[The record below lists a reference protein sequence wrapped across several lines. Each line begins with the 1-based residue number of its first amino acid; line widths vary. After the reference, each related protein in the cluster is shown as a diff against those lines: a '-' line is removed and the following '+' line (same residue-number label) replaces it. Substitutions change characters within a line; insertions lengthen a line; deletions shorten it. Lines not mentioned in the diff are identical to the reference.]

1 MQATRVIGSWAKL
14 VSATLVAHD
23 VTMKSQAKHRE
34 PVLAAGGIVLR
45 ADAGPCVAVVRL
57 RKNNAWVL
65 PKGKLKPGED
75 VREAAKREATEET
88 GHDVAVHEYLGEI
101 PSEPGR
107 RKAVRFWRMQA
118 AAEPSHKLMD
128 DVKSVKWLPL
138 DAAVAKLTHPH
149 ERAFLRRVGPA
160 ALQAAGF
167 AEPPTLAGR
176 IRTWLRGLGRGWT
189 ASSRP

>member
-1 MQATRVIGSWAKL
+1 
-14 VSATLVAHD
+14 
-23 VTMKSQAKHRE
+23 
-34 PVLAAGGIVLR
+34 
-45 ADAGPCVAVVRL
+45 
-57 RKNNAWVL
+57 
-65 PKGKLKPGED
+65 
-75 VREAAKREATEET
+75 
-88 GHDVAVHEYLGEI
+88 
-101 PSEPGR
+101 
-107 RKAVRFWRMQA
+107 MQA

-149 ERAFLRRVGPA
+149 ERAFLRRVGPV

>member
-1 MQATRVIGSWAKL
+1 VI
-14 VSATLVAHD
+14 VPHD
-23 VTMKSQAKHRE
+23 VTMKSQGKHQT

-45 ADAGPCVAVVRL
+45 EEAGLVAVVRL

-75 VREAAKREATEET
+75 PLDAARREATEET
-88 GHDVAVHEYLGEI
+88 GHDVSVHEYLGEI
-101 PSEPGR
+101 ANEAGR
-107 RKAVRFWRMQA
+107 RKTVRFWRMQA
-118 AAEPSHKLMD
+118 ADAPAHKLMR

-138 DAAVAKLTHPH
+138 DKAVEKLTHPY

-167 AEPPTLAGR
+167 TARPTLVGR
-176 IRTWLRGLGRGWT
+176 IRAWLRGLGRGWT
-189 ASSRP
+189 AATKP